1 MCVIGEMIKTQTSIK
16 VNTIFF
22 VHNLPFHQNNSTSTF
37 KLLFLTRILLQNQTL
52 SDYTMNCDIKVHIK

>member
-22 VHNLPFHQNNSTSTF
+22 CT
-37 KLLFLTRILLQNQTL
+37 
-52 SDYTMNCDIKVHIK
+52 